1 MRTIALSN
9 LSLLPWSLLLGPAWT
24 WKIAEAVGY
33 DALKVNP
40 LRGWNVEQLKALKSP
55 VTAFECLWRS
65 TFRASVKN
73 LWDRRDIMGFVAD
86 TCFIGYAP
94 AETRCEGYAW
104 SDYYGSQGTIG
115 VDFPANLQV
124 GHLRNARETEYLPEK
139 WPAPLD
145 DSTLVCLDTWHVR
158 SYPDP
163 SAVTDR
169 LIDSGRITLIDVQTR
184 GYADLLDNPVLRAAR
199 ARVAR
204 KHRRCS
210 FCLGKQLDARRSRG
224 ASNGCLLGLLR
235 GEDVILTR
243 QLRQLSALPKSV
255 SASVEVSPQQVFR
268 LMTHLSR
275 SYQETLLM
283 IQQCVRRALD

>member
-40 LRGWNVEQLKALKSP
+40 LRGWNVEQLKALKIP

-184 GYADLLDNPVLRAAR
+184 GYAE
-199 ARVAR
+199 
-204 KHRRCS
+204 
-210 FCLGKQLDARRSRG
+210 
-224 ASNGCLLGLLR
+224 LLGLLR